1 VRPQQD
7 SVHTDQA
14 LRDFI
19 SWLDRKGKAAEGET
33 ARSFANRSA
42 LGLVRELAG
51 PVGERNLYALHARGN
66 VLLAPKTEAGLLRQ
80 IAAGLAT
87 GNMLVIDNAAAL
99 KPVLADLPASVAARL
114 SWTTDWAKDGPFA
127 GALVEGDAEAVRA
140 VNRKIAALPG
150 PLVLVQ
156 AATTE
161 ELLLDPDAYC
171 LNWLLEEVSTSIN
184 TAAAGGNASL
194 MAIG

>member
-1 VRPQQD
+1 
-7 SVHTDQA
+7 
-14 LRDFI
+14 
-19 SWLDRKGKAAEGET
+19 
-33 ARSFANRSA
+33 
-42 LGLVRELAG
+42 
-51 PVGERNLYALHARGN
+51 
-66 VLLAPKTEAGLLRQ
+66 
-80 IAAGLAT
+80 
-87 GNMLVIDNAAAL
+87 MLVIDNAAAL

-114 SWTTDWAKDGPFA
+114 TWTADWAKDGPFA

-161 ELLLDPDAYC
+161 ELLSDPDAYC